1 MMRKDIIGI
10 GVVLLVLSGC
20 STTKNTGATRSY
32 HAMKV
37 VHNVYFNGAISYR
50 EGLEAINKANEDDY
64 SKVLNLYPI
73 SNPKTQQV
81 AVSQMDKSIE
91 KARKSIKLHSIHA
104 RPKKINAAKRRKDPK
119 YKLWLESKEFNSQ
132 MYKAWLMLGQ
142 SEFHKGDFLGSV
154 GTFTYIQKLYE
165 NDPNIVALCQLWIAR
180 AYGEMGWQYEAETQL
195 SKVKVDHLKRKYQP
209 FYSAVSA
216 DVLLKGQHYR
226 EAIPFVKIA
235 KSDETRKG
243 YKPRFE
249 YVLAQLYQQNDQRSA
264 ARAGYKRVIALQPE
278 HVMRFNAELRYAEL
292 DDNTAKSLKRLGK
305 MAKRDKNKDVLDHI
319 YGTIGNIYLAQKDT
333 TAALEQYSLAI
344 RHSTQSGKNKAG
356 VLLKAGD
363 LYYLQQQYDSAAPCY
378 KEAVQII
385 ENTDPRYARAYKRS
399 LALDDLVQRTGTV
412 ALQDSLQHLSTLS
425 EKEQRK
431 IVDAIIARLIE
442 QEKSDSIK
450 AQADAREQELNEP
463 LTGVNTDL
471 MVGVPRDNSWY
482 FYNENLIKKGRQSFV
497 KTWGSRKLEDDW
509 RRQSKAQIGMSGSS
523 DESMADGDVSGGL
536 AADSTSVATTSQ
548 VTDNHQPEYYLQQ
561 IPKTEEDFYRSD
573 SLIAAALYDLIYI
586 YKEQLQDYPKSIETF
601 RELCRR
607 FPKDERLTDLYY
619 MQYLSALQRNDSLG
633 AEQMR
638 QDLMRLFP
646 ESKQAQIVSDPAY
659 KENLERTAQMQ
670 DSLYE
675 ITYEAYRRGKYKEVK
690 QNKQV
695 AERDFP
701 LTPLMPR
708 FLFLNAVGVA
718 RTEGQKAF
726 VAELQDMVERYPEH
740 ELSTMAKN
748 MLAMMDEGLKAQKGG
763 SLSNLQEARGQ
774 SATEDEKKTEQKF
787 SFKRQAESYVLIVF
801 AKDEQK
807 QNNLL
812 YQTAVFNFSQFMIKD
827 FDIQTIPSLS
837 DTESAVQISGFES
850 MDEAEWYI
858 SLLEQDTTISSSILE
873 SEAQVLPITAENMKL
888 LEPLG
893 LEAYKKFVRR

>member
-1 MMRKDIIGI
+1 MMRKHIIGI
-10 GVVLLVLSGC
+10 GMVLLVLSSC
-20 STTKNTGATRSY
+20 STTKNTGATRGY
-32 HAMKV
+32 HGMKV

-50 EGLEAINKANEDDY
+50 EGMDAINKANEDDY

-73 SNPKTQQV
+73 SNPKTQQA

-91 KARKSIKLHSIHA
+91 KARKSIKLHSIHV

-119 YKLWLESKEFNSQ
+119 YKLWLESKEFNGQ
-132 MYKAWLMLGQ
+132 MYRAWLLLGQ

-165 NDPNIVALCQLWIAR
+165 NDPDMVALCQLWIAR

-195 SKVKVDHLKRKYQP
+195 GKVKVDHLKRKHQP

-216 DVLLKGQHYR
+216 DILLKGQRYR

-264 ARAGYKRVIALQPE
+264 ARAGYKRVISLQPE

-292 DDNTAKSLKRLGK
+292 DDNISKSLKKLGK
-305 MAKRDKNKDVLDHI
+305 MAKRDKNKDVLDQI
-319 YGTIGNIYLAQKDT
+319 YGTIGNIYLTQKDT
-333 TAALEQYSLAI
+333 AAALEQYSLAI
-344 RHSTQSGKNKAG
+344 RHSTPNSKNKAG
-356 VLLKAGD
+356 VLLTAGD

-378 KEAVQII
+378 KEAVQMI
-385 ENTDPRYARAYKRS
+385 ENTDPRYAQAYRRS
-399 LALDDLVQRTGTV
+399 LALDELVQRTETV
-412 ALQDSLQHLSTLS
+412 ELQDSLQHLSTLS

-431 IVDAIIARLIE
+431 IVDEIIARLIE
-442 QEKSDSIK
+442 QEKADSVK
-450 AQADAREQELNEP
+450 AQADAREKELNEP
-463 LTGVNTDL
+463 LEGVNTDL

-482 FYNENLIKKGRQSFV
+482 FYNENLLKKGRQAFV
-497 KTWGSRKLEDDW
+497 KTWGNRKLEDDW
-509 RRQSKAQIGMSGSS
+509 RRQSKAQAGISNFAEEAMT
-523 DESMADGDVSGGL
+523 DGDTAGL
-536 AADSTSVATTSQ
+536 VADSTSTATAPK

-561 IPKTEEDFYRSD
+561 IPKTEEDFYQSD

-586 YKEQLQDYPKSIETF
+586 YKEQLQDYPKSVETF
-601 RELCRR
+601 HELCRR

-619 MQYLSALQRNDSLG
+619 MQYLSALQQKDSAG
-633 AEQMR
+633 AEQIR
-638 QDLMRLFP
+638 QELMRLYP
-646 ESKQAQIVSDPAY
+646 NSKQAQIVSDPAY

-675 ITYEAYRRGKYKEVK
+675 ATYEAYRKGKYKEVK
-690 QNKQV
+690 QNKLV
-695 AERDFP
+695 AEKEFP
-701 LTPLMPR
+701 LTTLMPR

-774 SATEDEKKTEQKF
+774 TTTEDEKKNEQKF
-787 SFKRQAESYVLIVF
+787 SFKRQIESHVLILF
-801 AKDEQK
+801 AKDEQT
-807 QNNLL
+807 QNNLQ
-812 YQTAVFNFSQFMIKD
+812 YQTALFNFSQFLIKD
-827 FDIQTIPSLS
+827 FDIQIIPSLS
-837 DTESAVQISGFES
+837 DKESAVQISGFES

-858 SLLEQDTTISSSILE
+858 SLLEQDASISSSIRE
-873 SEAQVLPITAENMKL
+873 AEAQVLPITSENMKL
-888 LEPLG
+888 LEVLG
-893 LEAYKKFVRR
+893 VEAYKQFVRR